1 MAKKTKGKTYVGT
14 SGWVYN
20 DWVGIFYP
28 EDLPSKEKLRFFSK
42 HFRTAEV
49 NYSFYHLP
57 RPTTYENWYNQTP
70 EKFVFAV
77 KASRFITHIKR
88 LKEAKTAC
96 TKFLENALHLKE
108 KLGPI
113 LFQLPPS
120 FRATDENLMTLEEFL
135 KDIDIRN
142 IRSAFEFRHKSWC
155 EDRVYEIL
163 QKNEVAW
170 VIADSPSYPRAEVVT
185 CDFAYIRMHGYE
197 KLFSSRYNLQEIE
210 QLGQKVKG
218 WRSNGLDVYVY
229 FNNDYH
235 GFAIENARE
244 LSELLIPG

>member
-1 MAKKTKGKTYVGT
+1 LAKKTKEETYVGT

-28 EDLPSKEKLRFFSK
+28 EDLPSKERLRFFSK

-57 RPTTYENWYNQTP
+57 KPTTYENWYNQTP
-70 EKFVFAV
+70 EKFEFAV

-88 LKEAKTAC
+88 LKEAKTAW
-96 TKFLENALHLKE
+96 TKFLGNALYLKE

-120 FRATDENLMTLEEFL
+120 FRATVENVMTLKEFL
-135 KDIDIRN
+135 KALDTKHL
-142 IRSAFEFRHKSWC
+142 RSAFEFRHESWC
-155 EDRVYEIL
+155 EDKVYEIL
-163 QKNEVAW
+163 QKNNVAR
-170 VIADSPSYPRAEVVT
+170 VIADSPRYPKAESVT
-185 CDFAYIRMHGYE
+185 CDFVYIRMHGAE

-210 QLGQKVKG
+210 RLGQKVKG
-218 WRSNGLDVYVY
+218 WRLNGLDVYVY

-235 GFAIENARE
+235 EFAIENAR
-244 LSELLIPG
+244 